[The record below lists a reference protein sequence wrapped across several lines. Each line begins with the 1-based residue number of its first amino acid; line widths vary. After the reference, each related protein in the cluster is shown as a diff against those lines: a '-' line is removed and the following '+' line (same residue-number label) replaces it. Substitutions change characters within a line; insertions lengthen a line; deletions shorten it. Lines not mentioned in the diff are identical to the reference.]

1 MADEPKAE
9 GPESS
14 DDDAHTLS
22 LPPKPPPPAAPPPQP
37 KRRSL
42 TRSFEDDQTVHTV
55 GAGAGQDFGTLTKA
69 PAPARPFEGGGA
81 TLTKMPTRGFESD
94 DRTMTK
100 APQAPGTDQTMT
112 KGGAPAA
119 GGDMTMT
126 HGGPRQQHASGITRK
141 AVRTTRRLSVTG
153 RDSQM
158 LEKPVWD
165 IGDIIAG
172 KYEVTAIAGKGGM
185 GVVYKIHHREWNID
199 MAVKTPLPNL
209 VEDDVS
215 RERFIRE
222 AQTWVDL
229 GLHPN
234 LVQCWYVRELGR
246 LPRLFVDYMEGGSLK
261 DWADDGRLKVGD
273 WAAIIDLTVQ
283 AADGL
288 GYAHDRGVVHRD
300 VKPANMLMTHD
311 GRLCVTDFG
320 LVKLANIEDLVSTS
334 ESAALQQ
341 AVTTDLTMTGSS
353 MGTPQYGAPEQWGGA
368 RHVDGRSDLYALGI
382 TLYELLC
389 GRRPFDDRKQR
400 EPAHVLI
407 ARHLTSKPDDPR
419 RFRADVPE
427 PLAVI
432 ALKCLA
438 KKPDDRYATMRDLR
452 DALAAAYAELFGVP
466 FPREAP
472 RVGEARAAAL
482 NNRAVSMFDLGK
494 PDEAYTAWHEALKL
508 DPQHPESIY
517 NLGLIEWRAAK
528 TTDDALEKKLMSAKS
543 PNNHAGLYAGYIQL
557 ESCAAAE
564 SEKLIREA
572 LSDPV
577 LAADGAVWR
586 SLGHAQMAQK
596 KFADAAESYSTAL
609 QSGSDDVV
617 QACLTLAQAQTRAP
631 IGPGIPRES
640 DEDGGVFPNLDCR
653 GVIQDR
659 GGSVHAVTMMPQ
671 GGPGLAGVMALTDG
685 PLGSVMRWDLVTG
698 KLIKS
703 HNIHSKLVRCITTT
717 PDGTYSISG
726 SEDGNLQMWNL
737 STDLPLDFYG
747 KGHLGPVT
755 AVAMYADGT
764 RAISGGG
771 DKSLRIWELPK
782 GLAIKALWGH
792 EQEVTAVAITAD
804 MQTAVSG
811 SCDGTLRIWN
821 LSDGACRSI
830 IKDGQKMIY
839 GVCLHPDG
847 HHVVSAGTE
856 GTLFLYNL
864 DTGARERSFAGHH
877 GTVRCAAL
885 TSDGQFLI
893 SGGDD
898 HTLRLW
904 DLTSGRCLRT
914 IRGHQGPVQV
924 LALSPDGSH
933 LFSGSAENEGRPLRI
948 WKLEHGGGDAELYA
962 AALQVCRVQNQ
973 LQAQDTSNEFDTHI
987 TAARHAFE
995 TGAAKESYQHLQRA
1009 REVAGYERDP
1019 RALELNAQL
1028 SRTLARCGLS
1038 NAYLRASTEYKHVQ
1052 GVRSVS
1058 VSADG
1063 KVAASAGREDKS
1075 LCLWE
1080 TATGKLLRICE
1091 GHKQPVEAVAL
1102 TPKGDLLISG
1112 SQDYTL
1118 VVWDVATG
1126 KSVRTL
1132 DGHNGTVAALAMRA
1146 DGKNVVSAS
1155 ADGWLRYW
1163 EIATGKC
1170 VKILESDVPACAV
1183 AISRDNRL
1191 IVSGHS
1197 DGSLRLWS
1205 LVSGKCMKTFTGHSG
1220 VVHEIAF
1227 TPDNRLIV
1235 SAGEDKTL
1243 RIWNVDSGLCTTT
1256 IKDPKA
1262 RFQTIAV
1269 LPDNRYV
1276 FSGGAEGMD
1285 TPLRMWEIATGAL
1298 LSTTARHAKGI
1309 TSYALSADG
1318 CVLISGGE
1326 DTLRIWDLEW
1336 ELDPNRVSVLQT
1348 LSMDSPRPGASLSG
1362 MLSKMQSA
1370 SPSKPAVPP
1379 PPTPPKKPGGAN
1391 PFGF

>member
-1 MADEPKAE
+1 MADEPRAE
-9 GPESS
+9 G
-14 DDDAHTLS
+14 DAGDEHTLS
-22 LPPKPPPPAAPPPQP
+22 LPPRAQPPPPAP

-42 TRSFEDDQTVHTV
+42 TRSFEDDKPTVQHIE
-55 GAGAGQDFGTLTKA
+55 AGESANTLTRA
-69 PAPARPFEGGGA
+69 PAPRADDSGA
-81 TLTKMPTRGFESD
+81 TLTKMPARGFESD
-94 DRTMTK
+94 ENTLTRGGQLPASDL
-100 APQAPGTDQTMT
+100 TMT
-112 KGGAPAA
+112 KGGAGPETAN
-119 GGDMTMT
+119 DLTMT
-126 HGGPRQQHASGITRK
+126 HGAPPKHASGLTRK
-141 AVRTTRRLSVTG
+141 VHTQRKTTRRLSVSG

-185 GVVYKIHHREWNID
+185 GVVYKVHHREWNID

-209 VEDDVS
+209 VEDEVS

-261 DWADDGRLKVGD
+261 DWADDGRLKAGD

-288 GYAHDRGVVHRD
+288 GYAHERGVVHRD
-300 VKPANMLMTHD
+300 VKPANMLMTTD

-320 LVKLANIEDLVSTS
+320 LVKLANIEDIVSS
-334 ESAALQQ
+334 PESAAAQPL
-341 AVTTDLTMTGSS
+341 TTDLTMTGSS

-382 TLYELLC
+382 TLYELCC

-407 ARHLTSKPDDPR
+407 ARHLTSTPPDPR
-419 RFRADVPE
+419 KFREDVPAS
-427 PLAVI
+427 LAAV

-438 KKPDDRYATMRDLR
+438 KKPDDRYPTMLALR
-452 DALAAAYAELFGVP
+452 EALAAAYEEIYGAA
-466 FPREAP
+466 FPRAAP

-494 PDEAYTAWHEALKL
+494 PDEAYAAWHEALKL

-517 NLGLIEWRAAK
+517 NLGLIEWRGAK
-528 TTDDALEKKLMSAKS
+528 TTDEALEKRLMAAKS

-557 ESCAAAE
+557 ESGAAAE
-564 SEKLIREA
+564 SEALIHAA
-572 LSDPV
+572 LADPV

-596 KFADAAESYSTAL
+596 KFADAAASYSTAL
-609 QSGSDDVV
+609 QSGDDDV
-617 QACLTLAQAQTRAP
+617 ARTCLTLAQAESRVP
-631 IGPGIPRES
+631 IGPGLPRES
-640 DEDGGVFPNLDCR
+640 DNDGGVFPNLDCQY
-653 GVIQDR
+653 VIQDR
-659 GGSVHAVTMMPQ
+659 GGSVHAVAMMPQ
-671 GGPGLAGVMALTDG
+671 ANSQGGGWMGLTDG
-685 PLGSVMRWDLVTG
+685 PLGSVMRWDLSTG

-703 HNIHSKLVRCITTT
+703 HNIHSKLVRCVTTT
-717 PDGTYSISG
+717 PDGTFSISG
-726 SEDGNLQMWNL
+726 SEDGTVRMWNL
-737 STDLPLDFYG
+737 LTDLPVDFYG

-755 AVAMYADGT
+755 AIAMFPDGT
-764 RAISGGG
+764 RALTGGG

-782 GLAIKALWGH
+782 GLAVKALWGH
-792 EQEVTAVAITAD
+792 EQEVNAVALTHD

-811 SCDGTLRIWN
+811 SDDGTLRVWDLN
-821 LSDGACRSI
+821 AGTCRGV

-839 GVCLHPDG
+839 GVCIHPDG
-847 HHVVSAGTE
+847 RRVISAGTE
-856 GTLFLYNL
+856 GTVLLYNL
-864 DTGARERSFAGHH
+864 ETGARERAFVGHH
-877 GTVRCAAL
+877 GTVRCVAL
-885 TSDGQFLI
+885 TSDGQFLL

-898 HTLRLW
+898 HTIRLW

-914 IRGHQGPVQV
+914 IRGHKGPVQA
-924 LALSPDGSH
+924 LALSPDGLH

-973 LQAQDTSNEFDTHI
+973 LQAQDTSLEFDTHL
-987 TAARHAFE
+987 TAARHAFD
-995 TGAAKESYQHLQRA
+995 TGAAKDAYQHLQRA

-1019 RALELNAQL
+1019 RALELNTQL
-1028 SRTLARCGLS
+1028 SRTLSRCGLS
-1038 NAYLRASTEYKHVQ
+1038 NAYLRSATEYKHVQ

-1058 VSADG
+1058 VTADG
-1063 KVAASAGREDKS
+1063 KLAASAGREDKT
-1075 LCLWE
+1075 LCLWD
-1080 TATGKLLRICE
+1080 TATGKLLRTCE

-1102 TPKGDLLISG
+1102 TPKGDLLVSG

-1118 VVWDVATG
+1118 IVWDPATG
-1126 KSVRTL
+1126 KSVRAL
-1132 DGHNGTVAALAMRA
+1132 AGHNGTVTAIGMRA
-1146 DGKNVVSAS
+1146 DGKNAVSAS

-1163 EIATGKC
+1163 ELATGKC
-1170 VKILESDVPACAV
+1170 VKILESDVAAHAAAV
-1183 AISRDNRL
+1183 SRDNRL

-1197 DGSLRLWS
+1197 DGSVRLWS
-1205 LVSGKCMKTFTGHSG
+1205 LVSGKCMKTFTGHVG
-1220 VVHEIAF
+1220 VIHEVAF

-1235 SAGEDKTL
+1235 SAGEDKAL
-1243 RIWNVDSGLCTTT
+1243 RVWNVDSGLCTIT

-1262 RFQTIAV
+1262 RFQTLAV
-1269 LPDNRYV
+1269 LPDSRYV
-1276 FSGGAEGMD
+1276 FSGGAEGTD
-1285 TPLRMWEIATGAL
+1285 TPLRMWELANGQC
-1298 LSTTARHAKGI
+1298 LSTTAQHAKGI

-1326 DTLRIWDLEW
+1326 DTVRIWDLEW
-1336 ELDPNRVSVLQT
+1336 ELDANRVMVLQT

-1362 MLSKMQSA
+1362 MLSKMA
-1370 SPSKPAVPP
+1370 SPIPAAKPALPAAPP
-1379 PPTPPKKPGGAN
+1379 APKKSGGTN